1 MLTEVLILKALAG
14 GIRFLAQMGGIRR
27 ELTEESVPEVHFQSQ
42 VYNPR
47 VESKGIRAGFS
58 SSTLVRADKIGENP
72 HP

>member
-1 MLTEVLILKALAG
+1 
-14 GIRFLAQMGGIRR
+14 MGGIRR